1 MMPMKK
7 TDDSRPKKIWSLKSL
22 PDMDGQQFQQWQA
35 LLEQRTGMHLAPERK
50 TFLQTSIGIRMR
62 EIACDSYQN
71 YYEFVT
77 TSPNRVVEWATLV
90 DRLTVQETRFFRDP
104 DAMSFVRNHL
114 LEMAKTAPLDRSF
127 DIWSMGC
134 SSGEEVYSL
143 AMLADECL
151 SDLGFKFSVTGTD
164 LSTVVLRKARQG
176 KYPIRKLETLPVT
189 YRQRYCIATK
199 NNEYQIISELRNRT
213 CFSQVN
219 ALNLDAFPVTGLS
232 IIYCQNL
239 LIYFRRWRRREIL
252 NALADRLVEGGVL
265 VTGLG
270 EMVDWQHPNLVQIDS
285 NKLSIYVR
293 RENNNQ
299 MGGR

>member
-1 MMPMKK
+1 MSNPSDFFSNKRSGFGMMP
-7 TDDSRPKKIWSLKSL
+7 
-22 PDMDGQQFQQWQA
+22 DMEEEQFLLWQN
-35 LLEQRTGMHLAPERK
+35 LLEERTGMCLAPQRK
-50 TFLQTSIGIRMR
+50 SFLQTSLGIRMR
-62 EIACDSYQN
+62 ELGCDDYED
-71 YYEFVT
+71 YYKKVT
-77 TSPNRVVEWATLV
+77 TGSGGGIEWSILS

-104 DAMSFVRNHL
+104 DAMAFVKNHL
-114 LEMAKTAPLDRSF
+114 LAMVKTAPQDRSF
-127 DIWSMGC
+127 DILSMGC

-151 SDLGFKFSVTGTD
+151 SHLGFKYSVTGTD

-176 KYPIRKLETLPVT
+176 KYPIRKLETLPAS
-189 YRQRYCIATK
+189 YRQRYCIAVE
-199 NNEYQIISELRNRT
+199 NNEYQIISGLRDRT

-219 ALNLDAFPVTGLS
+219 ALNLDAFPVSGLS

-252 NALADRLVEGGVL
+252 NALADRLVEGGIL

-270 EMVDWQHPNLVQIDS
+270 EMVDWQHPNLVQVDS

-293 RENNNQ
+293 RDNNNQ